1 MKILAFKVNIWLRYS
16 STMRKKD
23 YAKYSEHDKKISGAE
38 SQAMQQRHDCTII
51 VRFFWIFDI
60 YFTSLLNDDSGLSK
74 TTTIHNNNKQFI
86 LKCTIDMN
94 SCIGVR
100 FPGNIGRDSAMIEE
114 MFASFDTREEG

>member
-1 MKILAFKVNIWLRYS
+1 MKILTFKVNIWLRYS

-23 YAKYSEHDKKISGAE
+23 YAKDSEHDKKISGAE

-60 YFTSLLNDDSGLSK
+60 YFTSLVNDDSGLSR

-86 LKCTIDMN
+86 
-94 SCIGVR
+94 
-100 FPGNIGRDSAMIEE
+100 
-114 MFASFDTREEG
+114 